1 MEAYV
6 LTQME
11 LVGEGEQSH
20 VVTRNK
26 GVTFDPEKAAAWAR
40 KGVDYD
46 YDTLPFSEDEAIN
59 AACEEDGENK
69 HDAHENFHCCPS
81 MSEIMFLAW
90 SVISRSASQSRFAS
104 VATSSKI
111 LAASFA

>member
-59 AACEEDGENK
+59 AGASAQLIEAIAQAKDAAKIFED
-69 HDAHENFHCCPS
+69 
-81 MSEIMFLAW
+81 
-90 SVISRSASQSRFAS
+90 
-104 VATSSKI
+104 VATDAKRDCEALREITDQAKNMISDI
-111 LAASFA
+111 EGQQ

>member
-59 AACEEDGENK
+59 AGATVQLVNGIAEVRDAAKIFGEVTDEARNAIVGFK
-69 HDAHENFHCCPS
+69 QAKDQAERII
-81 MSEIMFLAW
+81 SEIEG
-90 SVISRSASQSRFAS
+90 QQ
-104 VATSSKI
+104 
-111 LAASFA
+111 